1 MYIMLGTIA
10 NLVTILG
17 LGSLFLGALEFL
29 QEKKEIKK
37 TRLSEKKLEQLILL
51 STMRSVVKKFSDKK
65 KDELEEYRYGQ
76 YLENKIE
83 TMANE
88 DEMNLHYLAYLRNC
102 YYGISPG
109 DEDSSDFDELKSV
122 IPELLKLLL
131 EKQQELLVVS
141 TSENTIN
148 FLNSVYSM
156 TKYWN
161 IYDFQKNEEQ
171 FWEVTED
178 ILNELYNVYYYNYKA
193 TENESTNII
202 DKKGWFQDFLRKFPD
217 GFKKVSTY
225 VLKFI
230 KGLYKLL
237 PLFISILA
245 IVVSVNNFNIDQTKT
260 QLESLEKYSGEYISN
275 LNRLDIYYLE
285 RLESPNNRNRQEES
299 VTRIN
304 NDFLYRMGANSINDD
319 NNYAKELKQALENVK
334 RYHELQVLILDDTYY
349 LNNLKSTSDGKEEK
363 EDNLISE
370 QTERIEKHK
379 KEMMELRDLKQMS
392 DLVNEKIP
400 TPDDVFNDVLVKYH
414 NEEVKNNK
422 FNLFAILKLIFSGQ
436 SSTFSI

>member
-230 KGLYKLL
+230 KGLYNLL
-237 PLFISILA
+237 PLFISVLA

-319 NNYAKELKQALENVK
+319 NNYAKDLKQALENVK
-334 RYHELQVLILDDTYY
+334 RYHELQVLILEDTYY
-349 LNNLKSTSDGKEEK
+349 LNNLKSTSDGKGEK

>member
-1 MYIMLGTIA
+1 MLGTIA

-37 TRLSEKKLEQLILL
+37 TRLLEKKLEQLILL
-51 STMRSVVKKFSDKK
+51 STMRGIVKKFSDKK
-65 KDELEEYRYGQ
+65 KDELKEYRFGQ

-102 YYGISPG
+102 YDGISPG
-109 DEDSSDFDELKSV
+109 DEDSSGFDELNSV

-131 EKQQELLVVS
+131 EKQQELLTVS
-141 TSENTIN
+141 TSENTIH

-156 TKYWN
+156 TKSWN
-161 IYDFQKNEEQ
+161 IYDFQKNEDQ
-171 FWEVTED
+171 FWEVTGD
-178 ILNELYNVYYYNYKA
+178 ILNQLYNVYYYNYKA

-202 DKKGWFQDFLRKFPD
+202 DKKGWFQDFLRKSPD
-217 GFKKVSTY
+217 WIKKVSTY
-225 VLKFI
+225 MLQFI
-230 KGLYKLL
+230 KGLYNLL
-237 PLFISILA
+237 ILFVSVLA
-245 IVVSVNNFNIDQTKT
+245 IVVSVNTFNIDQTKT

-285 RLESPNNRNRQEES
+285 RLESPSNRNRQEES

-304 NDFLYRMGANSINDD
+304 TDFLYRMGTNSINDD
-319 NNYAKELKQALENVK
+319 NKYAEELKQALKNVK
-334 RYHELQVLILDDTYY
+334 RYHKLQELILDGNYY
-349 LNNLKSTSDGKEEK
+349 LNNLKSTSGGKGEE

-370 QTERIEKHK
+370 QTERIEEYK
-379 KEMMELRDLKQMS
+379 KEMMELRGLKQMS
-392 DLVNEKIP
+392 DLVNKEIP

-414 NEEVKNNK
+414 IEEDKNNK
-422 FNLFAILKLIFSGQ
+422 CNLFAFFK
-436 SSTFSI
+436 

>member
-1 MYIMLGTIA
+1 MLGTIA

-37 TRLSEKKLEQLILL
+37 TRLLEKKLEQLILL
-51 STMRSVVKKFSDKK
+51 STMRGIVKKFSDKK
-65 KDELEEYRYGQ
+65 KDELKEYRFGQ

-102 YYGISPG
+102 YDGISPG
-109 DEDSSDFDELKSV
+109 DEDSSGFDELNSV

-131 EKQQELLVVS
+131 EKQQELLTVS
-141 TSENTIN
+141 TSENTIH

-156 TKYWN
+156 TKSWN
-161 IYDFQKNEEQ
+161 IYDFQKNEDQ
-171 FWEVTED
+171 FWEVTGD
-178 ILNELYNVYYYNYKA
+178 ILNQLYNVYYYNYKA

-202 DKKGWFQDFLRKFPD
+202 DKKGWFQDFLRKSPD
-217 GFKKVSTY
+217 WIKKVSTY
-225 VLKFI
+225 MLQFI
-230 KGLYKLL
+230 KGLYTLL
-237 PLFISILA
+237 ILFVSVLA
-245 IVVSVNNFNIDQTKT
+245 IVVSVNTFNIDQTKT

-285 RLESPNNRNRQEES
+285 RLESPSNRNRQEES

-304 NDFLYRMGANSINDD
+304 TDFLYRMGTNSINDD
-319 NNYAKELKQALENVK
+319 NKYAEELKQALKNVK
-334 RYHELQVLILDDTYY
+334 RYHKLQELILDGNYY
-349 LNNLKSTSDGKEEK
+349 LNNLKSTSGGKGEE

-370 QTERIEKHK
+370 QTERIEEYK
-379 KEMMELRDLKQMS
+379 KEMMELRGLKQMS
-392 DLVNEKIP
+392 DLVNKEIP

-414 NEEVKNNK
+414 IEEDKNNK
-422 FNLFAILKLIFSGQ
+422 FNLFAFFK
-436 SSTFSI
+436 

>member
-1 MYIMLGTIA
+1 MLGTIA

-193 TENESTNII
+193 NII

-230 KGLYKLL
+230 KGLYNLL
-237 PLFISILA
+237 PLFISVLA

-319 NNYAKELKQALENVK
+319 NNYAKDLKQALENVK
-334 RYHELQVLILDDTYY
+334 RYHELQVLILEDTYY
-349 LNNLKSTSDGKEEK
+349 LNNLKSTSDGKGEK

>member
-1 MYIMLGTIA
+1 MLETIA

-17 LGSLFLGALEFL
+17 LGSLFVGALEFL
-29 QEKKEIKK
+29 QGKKEIKK
-37 TRLSEKKLEQLILL
+37 TRLLEKKLEQLILL
-51 STMRSVVKKFSDKK
+51 STMRDVVKKFSLEKK
-65 KDELEEYRYGQ
+65 NELEEHRYGQ
-76 YLENKIE
+76 YMENKIE

-161 IYDFQKNEEQ
+161 IYDFQKNEDQ
-171 FWEVTED
+171 FWEVTGD
-178 ILNELYNVYYYNYKA
+178 ILNELYNVYYYNYKT

-225 VLKFI
+225 MLKFI
-230 KGLYKLL
+230 KGLYNLL
-237 PLFISILA
+237 PLFISVLA

-285 RLESPNNRNRQEES
+285 RLESPNNRDRQEET

-319 NNYAKELKQALENVK
+319 NNYAKDLKQALENVK
-334 RYHELQVLILDDTYY
+334 RYHELQVLILGDTYY
-349 LNNLKSTSDGKEEK
+349 LNNLKSTSDGNGEK

>member
-37 TRLSEKKLEQLILL
+37 TRLLEKKLEQLILL
-51 STMRSVVKKFSDKK
+51 STMRGIVKKFSDKK
-65 KDELEEYRYGQ
+65 KDELKEYRFGQ

-102 YYGISPG
+102 YDGISPG
-109 DEDSSDFDELKSV
+109 DEDSSGFDELNSV

-131 EKQQELLVVS
+131 EKQQELLTVS
-141 TSENTIN
+141 TSENTIH

-156 TKYWN
+156 TKSWN
-161 IYDFQKNEEQ
+161 IYDFQKNEDQ
-171 FWEVTED
+171 FWEVTGD
-178 ILNELYNVYYYNYKA
+178 ILNQLYNVYYYNYKA

-202 DKKGWFQDFLRKFPD
+202 DKKGWFQDFLRKSPD
-217 GFKKVSTY
+217 WIKKVSTY
-225 VLKFI
+225 MLQFI
-230 KGLYKLL
+230 KGLYNLL
-237 PLFISILA
+237 ILFVSVLA
-245 IVVSVNNFNIDQTKT
+245 IVVSVNTFNIDQTKT

-285 RLESPNNRNRQEES
+285 RLESPSNRNRQEES

-304 NDFLYRMGANSINDD
+304 TDFLYRMGTNSINDD
-319 NNYAKELKQALENVK
+319 NKYAEELKQALKNVK
-334 RYHELQVLILDDTYY
+334 RYHKLQELILDGNYY
-349 LNNLKSTSDGKEEK
+349 LNNLKSTSGGKREE

-370 QTERIEKHK
+370 QTERIEEYK
-379 KEMMELRDLKQMS
+379 KEMMELRGLKQMS
-392 DLVNEKIP
+392 DLVNKEIP
-400 TPDDVFNDVLVKYH
+400 TPDDIFNDVLVKYH
-414 NEEVKNNK
+414 IEEDKNNK
-422 FNLFAILKLIFSGQ
+422 FNLFAFFK
-436 SSTFSI
+436 

>member
-1 MYIMLGTIA
+1 MLGTIA

>member
-37 TRLSEKKLEQLILL
+37 TRLLEKKLEQLILL
-51 STMRSVVKKFSDKK
+51 STMRGIVKKFSDKK
-65 KDELEEYRYGQ
+65 KDELKEYRFGQ

-102 YYGISPG
+102 YDGISPG
-109 DEDSSDFDELKSV
+109 DEDSSGFDELNSV

-131 EKQQELLVVS
+131 EKQQELLTVS
-141 TSENTIN
+141 TSENTIH

-156 TKYWN
+156 TKSWN
-161 IYDFQKNEEQ
+161 IYDFQKNKAQ
-171 FWEVTED
+171 FWEVTGD
-178 ILNELYNVYYYNYKA
+178 ILNQLYNVYYYNYKA

-202 DKKGWFQDFLRKFPD
+202 DKKGWFQDFLRKSPD
-217 GFKKVSTY
+217 WIKKVSTY
-225 VLKFI
+225 MLQFI
-230 KGLYKLL
+230 KGLYNLL
-237 PLFISILA
+237 ILFVSVLA
-245 IVVSVNNFNIDQTKT
+245 IVVSVNTFNIDQTKT

-285 RLESPNNRNRQEES
+285 RLESPSNRNRQEES

-304 NDFLYRMGANSINDD
+304 TDFLYRMGTNSINDD
-319 NNYAKELKQALENVK
+319 NKYAEELKQALKNVK
-334 RYHELQVLILDDTYY
+334 RYHKLQELILDGNYY
-349 LNNLKSTSDGKEEK
+349 LNNLKSTSGGKGEE

-370 QTERIEKHK
+370 QTERIEEYK
-379 KEMMELRDLKQMS
+379 KEMMELRGLKQMS
-392 DLVNEKIP
+392 DLVNKEIP

-414 NEEVKNNK
+414 IEEDKNNK
-422 FNLFAILKLIFSGQ
+422 FNLFAFFK
-436 SSTFSI
+436 

>member
-1 MYIMLGTIA
+1 MLGTIA

-51 STMRSVVKKFSDKK
+51 STMRGVVKKFSDKK
-65 KDELEEYRYGQ
+65 KDELKEYRFGQ

-131 EKQQELLVVS
+131 EKQQELLTVS
-141 TSENTIN
+141 TSENTIH

-230 KGLYKLL
+230 KGLYNLL
-237 PLFISILA
+237 PLFISVLA

-285 RLESPNNRNRQEES
+285 RLESPSNRNRQEES

-319 NNYAKELKQALENVK
+319 NNYAKDLKQALENVK
-334 RYHELQVLILDDTYY
+334 RYHELQVLILDDNHY
-349 LNNLKSTSDGKEEK
+349 LNNLKSTSDGKGEK

>member
-1 MYIMLGTIA
+1 MLGTIA

-51 STMRSVVKKFSDKK
+51 STMRGVVKKFSDKK
-65 KDELEEYRYGQ
+65 KDELKEYRFGQ

-131 EKQQELLVVS
+131 EKQQELLTVS
-141 TSENTIN
+141 TSENTIH

-230 KGLYKLL
+230 KGLYNLL
-237 PLFISILA
+237 PLFISVLA

-285 RLESPNNRNRQEES
+285 RLESPSNRNRQEES

-319 NNYAKELKQALENVK
+319 NNYAKDLKQALENVK
-334 RYHELQVLILDDTYY
+334 RYHELQVLILDDNHY
-349 LNNLKSTSDGKEEK
+349 LNNLKSTSDGKGEK

-414 NEEVKNNK
+414 NEEDKNNK
-422 FNLFAILKLIFSGQ
+422 FNLFAFLK
-436 SSTFSI
+436 

>member
-1 MYIMLGTIA
+1 MLGTIA

-37 TRLSEKKLEQLILL
+37 TRLLEKKLEQLILL
-51 STMRSVVKKFSDKK
+51 STMRGVVKKFSDKK

-109 DEDSSDFDELKSV
+109 DEDSSAFDELKSV
-122 IPELLKLLL
+122 IPKLLKLLL

-161 IYDFQKNEEQ
+161 IYDFQKNEDQ

-178 ILNELYNVYYYNYKA
+178 ILNQLYNVYYYNYKA

-217 GFKKVSTY
+217 GIKKVLTY
-225 VLKFI
+225 MLKFI
-230 KGLYKLL
+230 KGLYNLL
-237 PLFISILA
+237 PLFISVLA
-245 IVVSVNNFNIDQTKT
+245 IVVSVNTFNIDQTKT

-285 RLESPNNRNRQEES
+285 RLESPNNRDRQEES
-299 VTRIN
+299 VTKIN
-304 NDFLYRMGANSINDD
+304 TDFLYRMGANSINDD
-319 NNYAKELKQALENVK
+319 NKYAEELKQALKNVK
-334 RYHELQVLILDDTYY
+334 RYHELQVLILEDIYY
-349 LNNLKSTSDGKEEK
+349 LNNLKSTSDGKGEK

-392 DLVNEKIP
+392 DLVDEKIS

>member
-1 MYIMLGTIA
+1 MLGTIA

-37 TRLSEKKLEQLILL
+37 TRLLEKKLEQLILL
-51 STMRSVVKKFSDKK
+51 STMRGIVKKFSDKK
-65 KDELEEYRYGQ
+65 KDELKEYRFGQ

-102 YYGISPG
+102 YDGISPG
-109 DEDSSDFDELKSV
+109 DEDSSGFDELNSV

-131 EKQQELLVVS
+131 EKQQELLTVS
-141 TSENTIN
+141 TSENTIH

-156 TKYWN
+156 TKSWN
-161 IYDFQKNEEQ
+161 IYDFQKNEDQ
-171 FWEVTED
+171 FWEVTGD
-178 ILNELYNVYYYNYKA
+178 ILNQLYNVYYYNYKA

-202 DKKGWFQDFLRKFPD
+202 DKKGWFQDFLRKSPD
-217 GFKKVSTY
+217 WIKKVSTY
-225 VLKFI
+225 MLQFI
-230 KGLYKLL
+230 KGLYNLL
-237 PLFISILA
+237 ILFVSVLA
-245 IVVSVNNFNIDQTKT
+245 IVVSVNTFNIDQTKT

-285 RLESPNNRNRQEES
+285 RLESPSNRNRQEES

-304 NDFLYRMGANSINDD
+304 TDFLYRMGTNSINDD
-319 NNYAKELKQALENVK
+319 NKYAEELKQALKNVK
-334 RYHELQVLILDDTYY
+334 RYHKLQELILDGNYY
-349 LNNLKSTSDGKEEK
+349 LNNLKSTSGGKGEE

-370 QTERIEKHK
+370 QTERIEEYK
-379 KEMMELRDLKQMS
+379 KEMMELRGLKQMS
-392 DLVNEKIP
+392 DLVNKEIP

-414 NEEVKNNK
+414 IEEDKNNK
-422 FNLFAILKLIFSGQ
+422 FYLFAFFK
-436 SSTFSI
+436 

>member
-1 MYIMLGTIA
+1 MLGTIA

-17 LGSLFLGALEFL
+17 LGSLFLGALEYL

-37 TRLSEKKLEQLILL
+37 TRLLEKKLEQLILL
-51 STMRSVVKKFSDKK
+51 STLRGVVKKFSEKK
-65 KDELEEYRYGQ
+65 KDELKEYRYGQ

-102 YYGISPG
+102 YDGISSG
-109 DEDSSDFDELKSV
+109 DGDSSDFDELNSV

-131 EKQQELLVVS
+131 EKQQELLTVS
-141 TSENTIN
+141 TSENTIH

-156 TKYWN
+156 TKSWN

-178 ILNELYNVYYYNYKA
+178 ILNQLYNVYYYNYKA

-202 DKKGWFQDFLRKFPD
+202 DKKGWFQDFLRKSPD
-217 GFKKVSTY
+217 WIKKVSTY
-225 VLKFI
+225 MLKFI
-230 KGLYKLL
+230 TGLYNLL
-237 PLFISILA
+237 ILFFSVLA
-245 IVVSVNNFNIDQTKT
+245 IVVSVNTFNIDQTKT
-260 QLESLEKYSGEYISN
+260 RLESLEKYSGEYISN

-285 RLESPNNRNRQEES
+285 RLESPSNRNRQEES

-304 NDFLYRMGANSINDD
+304 TDFLYKMGTNSINDD
-319 NNYAKELKQALENVK
+319 NKYAEELKQALKNVK
-334 RYHELQVLILDDTYY
+334 RYHELQVLILDDNYY
-349 LNNLKSTSDGKEEK
+349 LNNLKSTSDGKGEK

-379 KEMMELRDLKQMS
+379 KEMMELRGLKQMS
-392 DLVNEKIP
+392 DLVNKEIP
-400 TPDDVFNDVLVKYH
+400 TPDGVFNDVLVKYH
-414 NEEVKNNK
+414 TEEVKNNK
-422 FNLFAILKLIFSGQ
+422 FNLFAFLK
-436 SSTFSI
+436 

>member
-37 TRLSEKKLEQLILL
+37 TRLLEKKLEQLILL
-51 STMRSVVKKFSDKK
+51 STMRDVVKKFSDKK
-65 KDELEEYRYGQ
+65 KDELKEYRFGK

-88 DEMNLHYLAYLRNC
+88 DEMNLHYLAYLINC
-102 YYGISPG
+102 YDGISPG
-109 DEDSSDFDELKSV
+109 DEDSSDFDELNSV

-131 EKQQELLVVS
+131 EKQQELLTVS
-141 TSENTIN
+141 TSENTIH

-161 IYDFQKNEEQ
+161 IYDFQKNEDQ
-171 FWEVTED
+171 FWEVTGD
-178 ILNELYNVYYYNYKA
+178 ILNQLYNVYYYNYKA

-230 KGLYKLL
+230 KGLYNLL
-237 PLFISILA
+237 PLFISVLA

-285 RLESPNNRNRQEES
+285 RLESPNNRDRQEES

-319 NNYAKELKQALENVK
+319 NNYAKDLKQALENVK
-334 RYHELQVLILDDTYY
+334 RYHELQVLILEDTYY
-349 LNNLKSTSDGKEEK
+349 LNNLKSTSAEKGEK

>member
-1 MYIMLGTIA
+1 M
-10 NLVTILG
+10 
-17 LGSLFLGALEFL
+17 
-29 QEKKEIKK
+29 
-37 TRLSEKKLEQLILL
+37 EQLILL

-148 FLNSVYSM
+148 FLNSVYFM

-202 DKKGWFQDFLRKFPD
+202 DKKGWFQDFLRKFPE

-230 KGLYKLL
+230 KGLYNLL
-237 PLFISILA
+237 PLFISVLA

-319 NNYAKELKQALENVK
+319 NNYAKDLKQALENVK
-334 RYHELQVLILDDTYY
+334 RYHELQVLILEDTYY
-349 LNNLKSTSDGKEEK
+349 LNNLKSTSDGKGEK

>member
-1 MYIMLGTIA
+1 MLGTIA

-51 STMRSVVKKFSDKK
+51 STMRSVVKKFSEKK

-230 KGLYKLL
+230 KGLYNLL
-237 PLFISILA
+237 PLFISVLA

-319 NNYAKELKQALENVK
+319 NNYAKDLKQALKNVK
-334 RYHELQVLILDDTYY
+334 RYHELQVLILEDTYY
-349 LNNLKSTSDGKEEK
+349 LNNLKSTSDGKGEK

>member
-1 MYIMLGTIA
+1 MLGTIA

-230 KGLYKLL
+230 KGLYNLL
-237 PLFISILA
+237 PLFISVLA

-285 RLESPNNRNRQEES
+285 RLESPNNKNRQEES

-319 NNYAKELKQALENVK
+319 NNYAKDLKQALENVK
-334 RYHELQVLILDDTYY
+334 RYHELQVLILEDTYY
-349 LNNLKSTSDGKEEK
+349 LNNLKSTSDGKGEK

>member
-1 MYIMLGTIA
+1 MLGTIA

-51 STMRSVVKKFSDKK
+51 STMRSIVKKFSDKK

-230 KGLYKLL
+230 KGLYNLL
-237 PLFISILA
+237 PLFISVLA

-319 NNYAKELKQALENVK
+319 NNYAKDLKQALENVK
-334 RYHELQVLILDDTYY
+334 RYHELQVLILEDTYY
-349 LNNLKSTSDGKEEK
+349 LNNLKSTSDGKGEK

>member
-1 MYIMLGTIA
+1 MLGTIA

-37 TRLSEKKLEQLILL
+37 TRLLEKKLEQLILL
-51 STMRSVVKKFSDKK
+51 STMRGIVKKFSDKK
-65 KDELEEYRYGQ
+65 KDELKEYRFGQ

-102 YYGISPG
+102 YDGISPG
-109 DEDSSDFDELKSV
+109 DEDSSGFDELNSV

-131 EKQQELLVVS
+131 EKQQELLTVS
-141 TSENTIN
+141 TSENTIH

-156 TKYWN
+156 TKSWN
-161 IYDFQKNEEQ
+161 IYDFQKNEDQ
-171 FWEVTED
+171 FWEVTGD
-178 ILNELYNVYYYNYKA
+178 ILNQLYNVYYYNYKA

-202 DKKGWFQDFLRKFPD
+202 DKKGWFQDFLRKSPD
-217 GFKKVSTY
+217 WIKKVSTY
-225 VLKFI
+225 MLQFI
-230 KGLYKLL
+230 KGLYNLL
-237 PLFISILA
+237 ILFVSVLA
-245 IVVSVNNFNIDQTKT
+245 IVVSVNTFNIDQIKT

-285 RLESPNNRNRQEES
+285 RLESPSNRNRQEES

-304 NDFLYRMGANSINDD
+304 TDFLYRMGTNSINDD
-319 NNYAKELKQALENVK
+319 NKYAEELKQALKNVK
-334 RYHELQVLILDDTYY
+334 RYHKLQELILDGNYY
-349 LNNLKSTSDGKEEK
+349 LNNLKSTSGGKGEE

-370 QTERIEKHK
+370 QTERIEEYK
-379 KEMMELRDLKQMS
+379 KEMMELRGLKQMS
-392 DLVNEKIP
+392 DLVNKEIP

-414 NEEVKNNK
+414 IEEDKNNK
-422 FNLFAILKLIFSGQ
+422 FNLFAFFK
-436 SSTFSI
+436 

>member
-37 TRLSEKKLEQLILL
+37 TRLLEKKLEQLILL
-51 STMRSVVKKFSDKK
+51 STMRGIVKKFSDKK
-65 KDELEEYRYGQ
+65 KDELKEYRFGQ

-102 YYGISPG
+102 YDGISPG
-109 DEDSSDFDELKSV
+109 DEDSSGFDELNSV

-131 EKQQELLVVS
+131 EKQQELLTVS
-141 TSENTIN
+141 TSENTIH

-156 TKYWN
+156 TKSWN
-161 IYDFQKNEEQ
+161 IYDFQKNEDQ
-171 FWEVTED
+171 FWEVTGD
-178 ILNELYNVYYYNYKA
+178 ILNQLYNVYYYNYKA

-202 DKKGWFQDFLRKFPD
+202 DKKGWFQDFLRKSPD
-217 GFKKVSTY
+217 WIKKVSTY
-225 VLKFI
+225 MLQFI
-230 KGLYKLL
+230 KGLYNLL
-237 PLFISILA
+237 ILFVSVLA
-245 IVVSVNNFNIDQTKT
+245 IVVSVNTFNIDQTKT

-285 RLESPNNRNRQEES
+285 RLESPSNRNRQEES

-304 NDFLYRMGANSINDD
+304 TDFLYRMGTNSINDD
-319 NNYAKELKQALENVK
+319 NKYAEELKQALKNVK
-334 RYHELQVLILDDTYY
+334 RYHKLQELILDGNYY
-349 LNNLKSTSDGKEEK
+349 LNNLKSTSGGKGEE

-370 QTERIEKHK
+370 QTERIEEYK
-379 KEMMELRDLKQMS
+379 KEMMELRGLKQMS
-392 DLVNEKIP
+392 DLVNKEIP

-414 NEEVKNNK
+414 IEEDKNNK
-422 FNLFAILKLIFSGQ
+422 FNLFAFFK
-436 SSTFSI
+436 

>member
-1 MYIMLGTIA
+1 MLGTIA

-156 TKYWN
+156 TK
-161 IYDFQKNEEQ
+161 DEE
-171 FWEVTED
+171 
-178 ILNELYNVYYYNYKA
+178 
-193 TENESTNII
+193 
-202 DKKGWFQDFLRKFPD
+202 
-217 GFKKVSTY
+217 
-225 VLKFI
+225 
-230 KGLYKLL
+230 
-237 PLFISILA
+237 
-245 IVVSVNNFNIDQTKT
+245 
-260 QLESLEKYSGEYISN
+260 
-275 LNRLDIYYLE
+275 
-285 RLESPNNRNRQEES
+285 
-299 VTRIN
+299 
-304 NDFLYRMGANSINDD
+304 
-319 NNYAKELKQALENVK
+319 
-334 RYHELQVLILDDTYY
+334 
-349 LNNLKSTSDGKEEK
+349 
-363 EDNLISE
+363 
-370 QTERIEKHK
+370 
-379 KEMMELRDLKQMS
+379 
-392 DLVNEKIP
+392 
-400 TPDDVFNDVLVKYH
+400 
-414 NEEVKNNK
+414 
-422 FNLFAILKLIFSGQ
+422 
-436 SSTFSI
+436 

>member
-1 MYIMLGTIA
+1 MLGTIA

-230 KGLYKLL
+230 KGLYNLL
-237 PLFISILA
+237 PLFISVLA

-319 NNYAKELKQALENVK
+319 NNYAKDLKQALENVK
-334 RYHELQVLILDDTYY
+334 RYHELQVLILEDTYY
-349 LNNLKSTSDGKEEK
+349 LNNLKSTSDGKGEK

>member
-1 MYIMLGTIA
+1 MLGTIA

-37 TRLSEKKLEQLILL
+37 TRLLEKKLEQLILL
-51 STMRSVVKKFSDKK
+51 STMRDVVKKFSDKK

-102 YYGISPG
+102 YYSISPG
-109 DEDSSDFDELKSV
+109 DEDSSAFDELKSV
-122 IPELLKLLL
+122 IPKLLKLLL

-161 IYDFQKNEEQ
+161 IYDFQKNEDQ

-178 ILNELYNVYYYNYKA
+178 ILNQLYNVYYYNYKA
-193 TENESTNII
+193 TKNESTNII

-217 GFKKVSTY
+217 GIKKVLTY
-225 VLKFI
+225 MLKFI
-230 KGLYKLL
+230 KGLYNLL
-237 PLFISILA
+237 PLFISVLA
-245 IVVSVNNFNIDQTKT
+245 IVVSVNTFNIDQTKT

-285 RLESPNNRNRQEES
+285 RLESPNNRDRQEES
-299 VTRIN
+299 VTKIN
-304 NDFLYRMGANSINDD
+304 TDFLYRMGANSINDD
-319 NNYAKELKQALENVK
+319 NKYAEELKQALKNVK
-334 RYHELQVLILDDTYY
+334 RYHELQVLILEDIYY
-349 LNNLKSTSDGKEEK
+349 LNNLKSTSDGKGEK

-392 DLVNEKIP
+392 DLVDEKIS

>member
-1 MYIMLGTIA
+1 MLGTIA

-37 TRLSEKKLEQLILL
+37 TRLLEKKLEQLILL
-51 STMRSVVKKFSDKK
+51 STMRGIVKKFSDKK
-65 KDELEEYRYGQ
+65 KDELKEYRFGQ

-102 YYGISPG
+102 YDGISPG
-109 DEDSSDFDELKSV
+109 DEDSSGFDELNSV

-131 EKQQELLVVS
+131 EKQQELLTVS
-141 TSENTIN
+141 TSENTIH

-156 TKYWN
+156 TKSWN
-161 IYDFQKNEEQ
+161 IYDFQKNEDQ
-171 FWEVTED
+171 FWEVTGD
-178 ILNELYNVYYYNYKA
+178 ILNQLYNVYYYNYKA

-202 DKKGWFQDFLRKFPD
+202 DKKGWFQDFLRKSPD
-217 GFKKVSTY
+217 WIKKVSTY
-225 VLKFI
+225 MLQFI
-230 KGLYKLL
+230 KGLYNLL
-237 PLFISILA
+237 ILFVSVLA
-245 IVVSVNNFNIDQTKT
+245 IVVSVNTFNIDQTKT

-285 RLESPNNRNRQEES
+285 RLESPSNRNRQEES

-304 NDFLYRMGANSINDD
+304 TDFLYRMGTNSINDD
-319 NNYAKELKQALENVK
+319 NKYAEELKQALKNVK
-334 RYHELQVLILDDTYY
+334 RYHKLQELILDGNYY
-349 LNNLKSTSDGKEEK
+349 LNNLKSTSGGKREE

-370 QTERIEKHK
+370 QTERIEEYK
-379 KEMMELRDLKQMS
+379 KEMMELRGLKQMS
-392 DLVNEKIP
+392 DLVNKEIP
-400 TPDDVFNDVLVKYH
+400 TPDDIFNDVLVKYH
-414 NEEVKNNK
+414 IEEDKNNK
-422 FNLFAILKLIFSGQ
+422 FNLFAFFK
-436 SSTFSI
+436 

>member
-1 MYIMLGTIA
+1 MLGTIA

-51 STMRSVVKKFSDKK
+51 STMRSIVKKFSDKK

-230 KGLYKLL
+230 KGLYNLL
-237 PLFISILA
+237 PLFISVLA

-285 RLESPNNRNRQEES
+285 RLESPSNRNRQEES

-304 NDFLYRMGANSINDD
+304 TDFLYRMGKNSINDD
-319 NNYAKELKQALENVK
+319 NKYAEELKQALKNVK
-334 RYHELQVLILDDTYY
+334 RYHELQVLILEDTYY
-349 LNNLKSTSDGKEEK
+349 LNNLKSTSDGKGEK

>member
-1 MYIMLGTIA
+1 MLGTIA

-37 TRLSEKKLEQLILL
+37 TRLLEKKLEQLILL
-51 STMRSVVKKFSDKK
+51 STMRGIVKKFSDKK
-65 KDELEEYRYGQ
+65 KDELKEYRFGQ

-109 DEDSSDFDELKSV
+109 DEDSSGFDELNSV

-131 EKQQELLVVS
+131 EKQQELLTVS
-141 TSENTIN
+141 TSENTIH

-156 TKYWN
+156 TKSWN
-161 IYDFQKNEEQ
+161 IYDFQKNEDQ
-171 FWEVTED
+171 FWEVTGD
-178 ILNELYNVYYYNYKA
+178 ILNQLYNVYYYNYKA

-202 DKKGWFQDFLRKFPD
+202 DKKGWFQDFLRKSPD
-217 GFKKVSTY
+217 WIKKVSTY
-225 VLKFI
+225 MLQFI
-230 KGLYKLL
+230 KGLYNLL
-237 PLFISILA
+237 ILFVSVLA
-245 IVVSVNNFNIDQTKT
+245 IVVSVNTFNIDQTKT

-285 RLESPNNRNRQEES
+285 RLESPSNRNRQEES

-304 NDFLYRMGANSINDD
+304 TDFLYRMGTNSINDD
-319 NNYAKELKQALENVK
+319 NKYAEELKQALKNVK
-334 RYHELQVLILDDTYY
+334 RYHKLQELILDGNYY
-349 LNNLKSTSDGKEEK
+349 LNNLKSTSGGKGEE

-370 QTERIEKHK
+370 QTERIEEYK
-379 KEMMELRDLKQMS
+379 KEMMELRGLKQMS
-392 DLVNEKIP
+392 DLVNKEIP

-414 NEEVKNNK
+414 IEEDKNNK
-422 FNLFAILKLIFSGQ
+422 FNLFAFFK
-436 SSTFSI
+436 

>member
-1 MYIMLGTIA
+1 MLGTIA

-202 DKKGWFQDFLRKFPD
+202 DKKGWFQDLLRKFPD

-230 KGLYKLL
+230 KGLYNLL
-237 PLFISILA
+237 PLFISVLA

-319 NNYAKELKQALENVK
+319 NNYAKDLKQALENVK
-334 RYHELQVLILDDTYY
+334 RYHELQVLILEDTYY
-349 LNNLKSTSDGKEEK
+349 LNNLKSTSDGKGEK

>member
-1 MYIMLGTIA
+1 MLGTIA

-37 TRLSEKKLEQLILL
+37 TRLLEKKLEQLILL
-51 STMRSVVKKFSDKK
+51 STMRDVVKKFSDKK
-65 KDELEEYRYGQ
+65 KDELKEYRFGK

-88 DEMNLHYLAYLRNC
+88 DEMNLHYLAYLINC
-102 YYGISPG
+102 YDGISPG
-109 DEDSSDFDELKSV
+109 DEDSSDFDELNSV

-131 EKQQELLVVS
+131 EKQQELLTVS
-141 TSENTIN
+141 TSENTIH

-161 IYDFQKNEEQ
+161 IYDFQKNEDQ
-171 FWEVTED
+171 FWEVTGD
-178 ILNELYNVYYYNYKA
+178 ILNQLYNVYYYNYKA

-230 KGLYKLL
+230 KGLYNLL
-237 PLFISILA
+237 PLFISVLA

-285 RLESPNNRNRQEES
+285 RLESPNNRDRQEES

-319 NNYAKELKQALENVK
+319 NNYAKDLKQALENVK
-334 RYHELQVLILDDTYY
+334 RYHELQVLILEDTYY
-349 LNNLKSTSDGKEEK
+349 LNNLKSTSDEKGEK

>member
-1 MYIMLGTIA
+1 MLGTIA

-37 TRLSEKKLEQLILL
+37 TRLLEKKLEQLILL
-51 STMRSVVKKFSDKK
+51 STMRGVVKKFSDKK

-88 DEMNLHYLAYLRNC
+88 DEMNLHYLAYLINC
-102 YYGISPG
+102 YYGISPE
-109 DEDSSDFDELKSV
+109 DEDSSAFDELKSV
-122 IPELLKLLL
+122 IPKLLKLLL

-161 IYDFQKNEEQ
+161 IYDFQKNEDQ

-178 ILNELYNVYYYNYKA
+178 ILNQLYNVYYYNYKA

-217 GFKKVSTY
+217 EIKKVLTY
-225 VLKFI
+225 MLKFI
-230 KGLYKLL
+230 KGLYNLL
-237 PLFISILA
+237 PLFISVLA
-245 IVVSVNNFNIDQTKT
+245 IVVSVNTFNIDQTKT

-285 RLESPNNRNRQEES
+285 RLESPNNRDRQEES
-299 VTRIN
+299 VTKIN
-304 NDFLYRMGANSINDD
+304 TDFLYRMGANSINDD
-319 NNYAKELKQALENVK
+319 NKYAEDLKQALKNVK
-334 RYHELQVLILDDTYY
+334 RYHELQVLILQDNYY
-349 LNNLKSTSDGKEEK
+349 LNNLKSTSDGKGEK

-436 SSTFSI
+436 LSTFSI

>member
-1 MYIMLGTIA
+1 MLGTIA

-37 TRLSEKKLEQLILL
+37 TRLLEKKLEQLILL
-51 STMRSVVKKFSDKK
+51 STMRGVVKKFSDKK
-65 KDELEEYRYGQ
+65 KDELKEYRFGK

-102 YYGISPG
+102 YDGISPG
-109 DEDSSDFDELKSV
+109 DEDSSDFDELNSV

-131 EKQQELLVVS
+131 EKQQELLTVS
-141 TSENTIN
+141 TSENTIH

-156 TKYWN
+156 TKSWN
-161 IYDFQKNEEQ
+161 IYDFQKNEDQ
-171 FWEVTED
+171 FWEVTGD
-178 ILNELYNVYYYNYKA
+178 ILNQLYNVYYYNYKA

-230 KGLYKLL
+230 KGLYNLL
-237 PLFISILA
+237 PLFISVLA

-304 NDFLYRMGANSINDD
+304 NDFLYRMGANSINDE
-319 NNYAKELKQALENVK
+319 NNYAKDLKQALENVK
-334 RYHELQVLILDDTYY
+334 RYHELQVLILEDTYY
-349 LNNLKSTSDGKEEK
+349 LNNLKSTSDEKGEK

>member
-1 MYIMLGTIA
+1 MLGTIA

-37 TRLSEKKLEQLILL
+37 TRLLEKKLEQLILL
-51 STMRSVVKKFSDKK
+51 STMRGIVKKFSDKK
-65 KDELEEYRYGQ
+65 KDELKEYRFGQ

-102 YYGISPG
+102 YDGISPG
-109 DEDSSDFDELKSV
+109 DEDSSGFDELNSV

-131 EKQQELLVVS
+131 EKQQELLTVS
-141 TSENTIN
+141 TSENTIH

-156 TKYWN
+156 TKSWN
-161 IYDFQKNEEQ
+161 IYDFQKNEDQ
-171 FWEVTED
+171 FWEVTGD
-178 ILNELYNVYYYNYKA
+178 ILNQLYNVYYYNYKA

-202 DKKGWFQDFLRKFPD
+202 DKKGWFQDFLRKSPD
-217 GFKKVSTY
+217 WIKKVSTY
-225 VLKFI
+225 MLQFI
-230 KGLYKLL
+230 KGLYNLL
-237 PLFISILA
+237 ILFVSVLA
-245 IVVSVNNFNIDQTKT
+245 IVVSVNTFNIDQTKT

-285 RLESPNNRNRQEES
+285 RLESPSNRNRQEES

-304 NDFLYRMGANSINDD
+304 TDFLYRMGTNSINDD
-319 NNYAKELKQALENVK
+319 NKYAEELKQALKNVK
-334 RYHELQVLILDDTYY
+334 RYHKLQELILDGNYY
-349 LNNLKSTSDGKEEK
+349 LNNLKSTSGGKGEE

-370 QTERIEKHK
+370 QTERIEEYK
-379 KEMMELRDLKQMS
+379 KEMMELRGLKQMS
-392 DLVNEKIP
+392 DLVNKEIP

-414 NEEVKNNK
+414 IEEDKNNK
-422 FNLFAILKLIFSGQ
+422 FNLFAFFK
-436 SSTFSI
+436 

>member
-1 MYIMLGTIA
+1 MLGTIA

-37 TRLSEKKLEQLILL
+37 TRLLEKKLEQLILL
-51 STMRSVVKKFSDKK
+51 STMRGVVKKFSDKK
-65 KDELEEYRYGQ
+65 KDELNEYRFGQ
-76 YLENKIE
+76 DLENKIE

-102 YYGISPG
+102 YDGISPG
-109 DEDSSDFDELKSV
+109 DEDSSGFDELNSV

-131 EKQQELLVVS
+131 EKQQELLTVS
-141 TSENTIN
+141 TSENTIH

-156 TKYWN
+156 TKSWN
-161 IYDFQKNEEQ
+161 IYDFQKNEDQ
-171 FWEVTED
+171 FWEVTGD
-178 ILNELYNVYYYNYKA
+178 ILNQLYNVYYYNYKA

-202 DKKGWFQDFLRKFPD
+202 DKKGWFQDFLRKSPD
-217 GFKKVSTY
+217 WIKKVSTY
-225 VLKFI
+225 MLQFI
-230 KGLYKLL
+230 KGLYNLL
-237 PLFISILA
+237 ILFVSVLA
-245 IVVSVNNFNIDQTKT
+245 IVVSVNTFNIDQTKT

-285 RLESPNNRNRQEES
+285 RLESPSNRNRQEES

-304 NDFLYRMGANSINDD
+304 TDFLYRMGTNSINDD
-319 NNYAKELKQALENVK
+319 NKYAEELKQALKNVK
-334 RYHELQVLILDDTYY
+334 RYHKLQVLILDGNYY
-349 LNNLKSTSDGKEEK
+349 LNNLKSTSDGKGEK

-370 QTERIEKHK
+370 QTERIEEYK
-379 KEMMELRDLKQMS
+379 KEMMELRGLKQMS
-392 DLVNEKIP
+392 DLVNKEIP

-414 NEEVKNNK
+414 IEEDKNNK
-422 FNLFAILKLIFSGQ
+422 FNLFAFLK
-436 SSTFSI
+436 